1 MVAII
6 TWQMQERFS
15 FPTELGVPAEMTTV
29 RITPQWHEEELAESI
44 RLTGIYH
51 IAAHVA
57 FTDGEAKA
65 GDSVFIDQLDI
76 GETDGYFEYALPLE
90 IDLAKDKAR
99 GDVLLHVA
107 EIDSLVE
114 DGTSVVC
121 WQMNCSYEEVAEQ
134 VTVEVEEIPSEKLV
148 VEKVEEIPSERLVV
162 EKVAEAVEEVVFE
175 QVPPVHEDDFY
186 KELAEAYTVFQSNLN
201 KVRRQ

>member
-1 MVAII
+1 MTVI

-15 FPTELGVPAEMTTV
+15 FPNELGVPEKMTAV
-29 RITPQWHEEELAESI
+29 RITPQWHAEELEESI

-51 IAAHVA
+51 IAAQVA
-57 FTDGEAKA
+57 FTDGDVQAND
-65 GDSVFIDQLDI
+65 GVFIDELDV
-76 GETDGYFEYALPLE
+76 GEIDSYFEYALPLE
-90 IDLAKDKAR
+90 IDLAKDKKR

-107 EIDSLVE
+107 DITSVVE
-114 DGTSVVC
+114 DGQTIVM

-134 VTVEVEEIPSEKLV
+134 LVAEEIVEIPVEEEVMFEQETPID
-148 VEKVEEIPSERLVV
+148 EEI
-162 EKVAEAVEEVVFE
+162 VFE
-175 QVPPVHEDDFY
+175 QVPAVHEEDFY

>member
-1 MVAII
+1 MTVI

-15 FPTELGVPAEMTTV
+15 FPIELGVPANMTAV
-29 RITPQWHEEELAESI
+29 RITPQWHEEELEESI

-57 FTDGEAKA
+57 FTDGEAKPA
-65 GDSVFIDQLDI
+65 DGVFIDELDV
-76 GETDGYFEYALPLE
+76 GEADSYFEYALPLD

-107 EIDSLVE
+107 EIDSVVE
-114 DGTSVVC
+114 DGQTIVT

-134 VTVEVEEIPSEKLV
+134 LVAEEVVEAPVEEEIVFEQVPP
-148 VEKVEEIPSERLVV
+148 VEEEI
-162 EKVAEAVEEVVFE
+162 VFE
-175 QVPPVHEDDFY
+175 QVPPVHEEDFY
-186 KELAEAYTVFQSNLN
+186 KELAEAYTIFQSNLN
-201 KVRRQ
+201 KVRRE

>member
-1 MVAII
+1 MAII

-29 RITPQWHEEELAESI
+29 RITPQWHEEELTESI

-65 GDSVFIDQLDI
+65 ADSVFIDQLDI
-76 GETDGYFEYALPLE
+76 GEMDGYFEYALPLE

-107 EIDSLVE
+107 EIESVVE
-114 DGTSVVC
+114 DGTSVVR

-134 VTVEVEEIPSEKLV
+134 IIVEKEETPSEQRV
-148 VEKVEEIPSERLVV
+148 AVQVE
-162 EKVAEAVEEVVFE
+162 EAVEEVVFE